1 LIKKE
6 IKNIAASV
14 RARLINIADESK
26 RDYNAI
32 LRLYFQERFLYRL
45 SISNYKP
52 KLILKGALLLMM
64 NDISKFRPTKDIDF
78 LGKAVL
84 NEMNECKKA
93 VKEIASIDCSDGVK
107 FMADKISIEK
117 IKEDSDFEGVRVHL
131 PYKMDTIKGYL
142 SIDIGFGDKIV
153 EGPYEMDFPIL
164 LDFPSPRIFV
174 YSLESAVAEKY
185 EAIVKLNFV
194 TSRMKDFYD
203 IIFIAE
209 RTTFS
214 KIALKDA
221 ILVTFKNRGTNIE
234 DRKTIYDTSFKQN
247 FQKQIQWSSFLKL
260 NKLTAD
266 IDFSAVVDELASFI
280 EPIFDE
286 KTKNNWDN
294 NSWKWI

>member
-1 LIKKE
+1 MKKE

-14 RARLINIADESK
+14 RARLLNIADESK

-45 SISNYKP
+45 SISKYKP

-84 NEMNECKKA
+84 TEMNACKEMI
-93 VKEIASIDCSDGVK
+93 KEIASIDCKDGVE
-107 FMADKISIEK
+107 FIVDKISTEK
-117 IKEDSDFEGVRVHL
+117 IKEDADFEGVRVHL

-153 EGPYEMDFPIL
+153 EGPHEMDFPIL
-164 LDFPSPRIFV
+164 LDFSSPRILV
-174 YSLESAVAEKY
+174 YSLESVVAEKF

-194 TSRMKDFYD
+194 TSRMKDFFD
-203 IIFIAE
+203 LIFIAE

-214 KIALKDA
+214 KMAQKEA
-221 ILVTFKNRGTNIE
+221 ILITFKNRGTNIE
-234 DRKTIYDTSFKQN
+234 DRQTIYDTSFKQN
-247 FQKQIQWSSFLKL
+247 SQKQIQWSSFLKL
-260 NKLTAD
+260 NKLIAET
-266 IDFSAVVDELASFI
+266 DFSMAVDKINSFI
-280 EPIFDE
+280 EPIFKE
-286 KTKNNWDN
+286 KTKNNWDTT
-294 NSWKWI
+294 SWKWV

>member
-1 LIKKE
+1 MKKA

-26 RDYNAI
+26 RDYNAL

-45 SISNYKP
+45 SISNYQP

-84 NEMNECKKA
+84 NEMNEYKEMIKA
-93 VKEIASIDCSDGVK
+93 IASIDCDDGVE
-107 FMADKISIEK
+107 FIADKISAEK
-117 IKEDSDFEGVRVHL
+117 IKEDADFEGVRVHL

-153 EGPYEMDFPIL
+153 EGPYEIDFPIL
-164 LDFPSPRIFV
+164 LDFPSPRILV
-174 YSLESAVAEKY
+174 YSLESAVAEKF

-194 TSRMKDFYD
+194 TSRMKDFFD
-203 IIFIAE
+203 LIFIAE
-209 RTTFS
+209 STTFS
-214 KIALKDA
+214 MNVLKEA
-221 ILVTFKNRGTNIE
+221 IFVTFQNRGTNIE
-234 DRKTIYDTSFKQN
+234 DRVTIYDTSFKQN
-247 FQKQIQWSSFLKL
+247 SQKQIQWSSFLKL
-260 NKLTAD
+260 NKLTAKT
-266 IDFSAVVDELASFI
+266 DFAMVVDKINSFI
-280 EPIFDE
+280 EPIFNE